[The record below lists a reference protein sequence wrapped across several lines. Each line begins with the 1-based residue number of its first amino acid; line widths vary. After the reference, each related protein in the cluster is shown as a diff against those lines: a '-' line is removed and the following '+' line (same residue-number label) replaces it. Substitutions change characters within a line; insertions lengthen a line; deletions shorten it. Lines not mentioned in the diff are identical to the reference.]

1 MAPSLLT
8 ILCPCLKYSETLY
21 CLINVCAR
29 LHIEELEQE
38 ILRLTS
44 SGLNQGSTELESL
57 RKLLESEKLDKENIQ
72 RSAEERT
79 RVNQEHLHHALEE
92 SELLKEKLEELLKE
106 MRSAEARAAELELAK
121 AVLEGKLAALEEEKL
136 RISNRVSGLEL
147 QLKYMTEERDKRQ
160 QEAGVVEE
168 EKSYLLGER
177 ERLQNAL
184 DSTTQKHQELVRH
197 LTEEL
202 DEAIKECE
210 VFRNSQHDLDQEV
223 VRLQGE
229 LEEAHHDL
237 REHTKIFE
245 NSRAVLEES
254 FHSISRD
261 HANAVAV
268 SKTLEVQV
276 AQLQSDLEDMEMR
289 SATEVRT
296 LSMLKES
303 EQHRAEK
310 AEQALQQS
318 ALLLKENSALQKR
331 VAELQLVLED
341 ERASYAADKIGTS
354 NGNGKSSNG
363 HDSHEVHFGV
373 IRSLSIVAQG

>member
-1 MAPSLLT
+1 M
-8 ILCPCLKYSETLY
+8 
-21 CLINVCAR
+21 
-29 LHIEELEQE
+29 HIEELERE
-38 ILRLTS
+38 ILTLTS
-44 SGLNQGSTELESL
+44 SGHNHSSTELESL

-72 RSAEERT
+72 RNAEERS
-79 RVNQEHLHHALEE
+79 RVNQEHLDHALEE
-92 SELLKEKLEELLKE
+92 SESLKEKLKDLLIE
-106 MRSAEARAAELELAK
+106 MRNAEVRAAELEMAK
-121 AVLEGKLAALEEEKL
+121 TILEGKLAALEEEKM

-168 EKSYLLGER
+168 EKSYLLSER

-184 DSTTQKHQELVRH
+184 DSTTEKHQDLVRH

-210 VFRNSQHDLDQEV
+210 VFKNSQHHLEQEV
-223 VRLQGE
+223 MRLQGE

-245 NSRAVLEES
+245 SSRAVLEES
-254 FHSISRD
+254 FHNISRD

-268 SKTLEVQV
+268 SKTLEAQV

-318 ALLLKENSALQKR
+318 ALLQKENSALEKR
-331 VAELQLVLED
+331 VAELELLLED
-341 ERASYAADKIGTS
+341 ERASYSADKNGTT
-354 NGNGKSSNG
+354 NGNGNRKSSNG
-363 HDSHEVHFGV
+363 HDSHEVNQHFEP
-373 IRSLSIVAQG
+373 I

>member
-1 MAPSLLT
+1 MKKSDNALFA
-8 ILCPCLKYSETLY
+8 YDY
-21 CLINVCAR
+21 AR
-29 LHIEELEQE
+29 LHIEELERE
-38 ILRLTS
+38 ILALTS
-44 SGLNQGSTELESL
+44 SGHNQSSTELESL
-57 RKLLESEKLDKENIQ
+57 RELLESEKLDKENIQ

-79 RVNQEHLHHALEE
+79 RVNQEHLDHVLEE
-92 SELLKEKLEELLKE
+92 SELLKEKLEELRKE
-106 MRSAEARAAELELAK
+106 MLSAEARASELEIAK
-121 AVLEGKLAALEEEKL
+121 TVLEGKLAALEEEKL

-168 EKSYLLGER
+168 EKSYLLSER

-184 DSTTQKHQELVRH
+184 DSTTQKHQDLVRN

-210 VFRNSQHDLDQEV
+210 GFKNSQHHLEQEV
-223 VRLQGE
+223 LRLQGE

-237 REHTKIFE
+237 QEHTKIFE

-268 SKTLEVQV
+268 SKALEAQV
-276 AQLQSDLEDMEMR
+276 AQLHNDLEDMEMR

-318 ALLLKENSALQKR
+318 ALLQRENSALQKR
-331 VAELQLVLED
+331 VAELELLLED
-341 ERASYAADKIGTS
+341 VRASYSADKNGTS
-354 NGNGKSSNG
+354 NGHLKSSNG
-363 HDSHEVHFGV
+363 HESHEVHQHLE
-373 IRSLSIVAQG
+373 ISN

>member
-1 MAPSLLT
+1 MAPSVFS
-8 ILCPCLKYSETLY
+8 ILGPCLFYD
-21 CLINVCAR
+21 CAR
-29 LHIEELEQE
+29 LHIEELERE
-38 ILRLTS
+38 ILTLTS
-44 SGLNQGSTELESL
+44 SGHNQSSTELESL

-79 RVNQEHLHHALEE
+79 RVNQEHLDHALEE

-106 MRSAEARAAELELAK
+106 MRSAEARAAELEMAK
-121 AVLEGKLAALEEEKL
+121 TVLEGKLAALEEEKM

-168 EKSYLLGER
+168 EKSYLLSER

-184 DSTTQKHQELVRH
+184 DSTTQKHQDLVRH

-210 VFRNSQHDLDQEV
+210 VFRNSQHDLEQEV

-245 NSRAVLEES
+245 NSRAALEES

-268 SKTLEVQV
+268 SKTLEAQV

-318 ALLLKENSALQKR
+318 ALLQKENSALQKR
-331 VAELQLVLED
+331 VAELELLLED
-341 ERASYAADKIGTS
+341 ERASYSADINGTS
-354 NGNGKSSNG
+354 NGHRKSSNG
-363 HDSHEVHFGV
+363 HESHEVYF
-373 IRSLSIVAQG
+373 